1 MSKRKSLTFD
11 SNQLAEDLKE
21 STGKGV
27 DAFFSSPSQSPNR
40 DIQRPHSPKPPAKKK
55 MIAISHTEEV
65 KPITNASTLA
75 SKQACEQACL
85 LS

>member
-1 MSKRKSLTFD
+1 MSKRKPLTFD

-40 DIQRPHSPKPPAKKK
+40 DIQRPHSPKPSAKKK
-55 MIAISHTEEV
+55 KINWQCLPELQSRAGAIS
-65 KPITNASTLA
+65 N
-75 SKQACEQACL
+75 
-85 LS
+85 